1 MLENGLPL
9 PLSADAVDK
18 VSKSLLYGGLYR
30 AGTVEPP
37 IAVELKH
44 QEQALA
50 AFRTRAG
57 PRVVGEF
64 DAITSP
70 RL

>member
-1 MLENGLPL
+1 MLENGLLL

-18 VSKSLLYGGLYR
+18 VAKALLYGGLYR

-44 QEQALA
+44 QERTLA
-50 AFRTRAG
+50 AFRTRA
-57 PRVVGEF
+57 PRVGVF
-64 DAITSP
+64 DVITSP